1 MQHCSFL
8 FLLVH
13 SGRNQIDCATLCVPY
28 CTQFRTT
35 RNYTDA
41 TFLGPRIGD
50 KLVMGL
56 LMMTL

>member
-1 MQHCSFL
+1 M
-8 FLLVH
+8 
-13 SGRNQIDCATLCVPY
+13 
-28 CTQFRTT
+28 QFRTT